1 MTFTFILAFSAQGVE
16 DGHGDL
22 VHNDVGWMGPPGK
35 DELLIWILS
44 GT

>member
-1 MTFTFILAFSAQGVE
+1 MGPPGKGELVALE

-44 GT
+44 ET